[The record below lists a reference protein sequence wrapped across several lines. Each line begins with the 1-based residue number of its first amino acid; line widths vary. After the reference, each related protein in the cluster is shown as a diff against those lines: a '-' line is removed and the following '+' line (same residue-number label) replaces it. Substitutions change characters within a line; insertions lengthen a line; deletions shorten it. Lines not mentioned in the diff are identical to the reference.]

1 MVNSSENRDL
11 LIIERFQRRNKDG
24 NYHYLRVLFRT
35 INKSLP
41 ICAKGIM
48 KDELAFKHFD
58 LGQHLNSFLKQMTS
72 K

>member
-24 NYHYLRVLFRT
+24 NYHCLRVLFRT

-41 ICAKGIM
+41 IYGKGII
-48 KDELAFKHFD
+48 KDEQAFKHFD
-58 LGQHLNSFLKQMTS
+58 LGQHLNSFLKQTTS